1 MYLSKLNLKVTRKSL
16 KNPDGT
22 YNGALVTTLI
32 AGLLVVILNV
42 CNMLNVKFPVDIRS
56 LVDVI
61 NSIASLLAV
70 AGIMSYGHI
79 SDDNGTPKAD
89 VPVVPDTPKVETE
102 VPVVPVVPV
111 VPDTPKAETDIP
123 VVPDT
128 PKAETETTT
137 TTTIFIK

>member
-16 KNPDGT
+16 KNSDGT

-42 CNMLNVKFPVDIRS
+42 CNMLNIKFPVDIRS

-61 NSIASLLAV
+61 NSIASLFAV

-79 SDDNGTPKAD
+79 SDDDGTPKAD
-89 VPVVPDTPKVETE
+89 VPVVPDTPKVKVEAD
-102 VPVVPVVPV
+102 VPV
-111 VPDTPKAETDIP
+111 VPDTPK
-123 VVPDT
+123 VV
-128 PKAETETTT
+128 AETTT
-137 TTTIFIK
+137 TTIKDSSNK

>member
-16 KNPDGT
+16 KNSDGT

-32 AGLLVVILNV
+32 AGLLVVILNI
-42 CNMLNVKFPVDIRS
+42 CNMLNIKFPVDIRS

-79 SDDNGTPKAD
+79 SDDNGTPQAD

-102 VPVVPVVPV
+102 VPVVPV

-128 PKAETETTT
+128 PKAETT
-137 TTTIFIK
+137 TTTIKDSLNK